1 MIFKKQAKLDQD
13 ALKSKIDLIQNDI
26 SALQKHVACIE
37 FDERGNIITANQL
50 FLGATGYSLNQIQGQ
65 HHRIFCPEHVHR
77 SRDYEIFWE
86 NLRKGESKS
95 GLFERV
101 KASGE
106 PLWLEATYFPVIN
119 NQGQV
124 YKIIKTAGDVTDKK
138 LVSDE
143 HNAVLEAL
151 DRSLAVIKFH
161 PDGTIITA
169 NQNFLQVVGY
179 KLDEIQGKHHR
190 IFCKDEFYHN
200 HPDFWSSLAKGQFK
214 SDRYE
219 RITSSGKSV
228 WIEATYNP
236 IRNSKN
242 EVFEVVKFASDVTDK
257 VELDMSIREAATL
270 ASSTSEETAQIAQ
283 QGLYSL
289 DNAVKTSHDISSK
302 VDQVNSSIVEL
313 NNQSNSI
320 QSIVSTIKSIA
331 DQTNLLALN
340 AAIEAARAGD
350 QGRGFA
356 VVADEV
362 RQLALRTS
370 ESTQQIA
377 KVVGDNHQVL
387 NELTHK
393 VTSTRET
400 VEEGLENI
408 NRVSNI
414 MTEIYQGAENV
425 SKAAA
430 RIGTLG

>member
-1 MIFKKQAKLDQD
+1 MLFNKRIKVDQD
-13 ALKSKIDLIQNDI
+13 SLKSKVELIQNDI
-26 SALQKHVACIE
+26 TALQNHVAFIE
-37 FDERGNIITANQL
+37 FDVHGKIISANHL
-50 FLGATGYSLNQIQGQ
+50 FLATTGYSLDQIQGQ

-77 SRDYEIFWE
+77 SRDYENFWE
-86 NLRKGESKS
+86 SLRKGQSES
-95 GLFERV
+95 GLFERI

-106 PLWLEATYFPVIN
+106 PLWLEATYFPVIDH
-119 NQGQV
+119 QGQV
-124 YKIIKTAGDVTDKK
+124 YKVIKTASDVTHKK
-138 LVSDE
+138 LESDE

-151 DRSLAVIKFH
+151 DRSLAVIKFY

-169 NQNFLQVVGY
+169 NQNFLQAVGY
-179 KLDEIQGKHHR
+179 KLEDIQGKHHR
-190 IFCKDEFYHN
+190 IFCKDEFYQN
-200 HPDFWSSLAKGQFK
+200 NPDFWNSLAKGQFK

-219 RITSSGKSV
+219 RITASGKSI

-236 IRNSKN
+236 IRNSN
-242 EVFEVVKFASDVTDK
+242 NDVFQVVKFASDVTHK

-270 ASSTSEETAQIAQ
+270 ASSTSEETEQIAQ

-302 VDQVNSSIVEL
+302 VDEVNSSIVEL
-313 NNQSNSI
+313 NNQSNNI

-377 KVVGDNHQVL
+377 KVVGDNHHVL

-400 VEEGLENI
+400 VEEGLDNI

>member
-1 MIFKKQAKLDQD
+1 MIFNKRTKT
-13 ALKSKIDLIQNDI
+13 DLNSFRTEIELIRNDI
-26 SALQKHVACIE
+26 SALQNHVAYIE
-37 FDERGNIITANQL
+37 FDLNGNIINANQL
-50 FLGATGYSLNQIQGQ
+50 FLVATGYSLNQIQGQ

-77 SRDYEIFWE
+77 SRDYEVFWDQ
-86 NLRKGESKS
+86 LRSGQSES
-95 GLFERV
+95 GLFERIH
-101 KASGE
+101 ASGE
-106 PLWLEATYFPVIN
+106 ALWLEATYFPVKN

-124 YKIIKTAGDVTDKK
+124 YKIIKTASDVTQNK
-138 LVSDE
+138 LASDE

-151 DRSLAVIKFH
+151 DRSMAVIKFY

-169 NQNFLQVVGY
+169 NKNFLQVVGY
-179 KLDEIQGKHHR
+179 KLEEIQGKHHR

-200 HPDFWSSLAKGQFK
+200 YPDFWRSLAQGQFK

-219 RITSSGKSV
+219 RITSSGKTI

-242 EVFEVVKFASDVTDK
+242 EVFEIVKFASDVTAK

-289 DNAVKTSHDISSK
+289 DNAVKTSHEISSK
-302 VDQVNSSIVEL
+302 VDQVNTSIVEL
-313 NNQSNSI
+313 NNQSNNI

-387 NELTHK
+387 NELTHE

-400 VEEGLENI
+400 VEAGLENI
-408 NRVSNI
+408 NRVSTI